1 MMNTGD
7 WRLSECLKHSI
18 DECSQ
23 NTISVKV
30 EDLISKVKMETSS
43 QAPVDSSVSTLKY
56 SNNRKSLVL

>member
-18 DECSQ
+18 DACSQ

-30 EDLISKVKMETSS
+30 DELISKVKMESS
-43 QAPVDSSVSTLKY
+43 QNPIDSSVSTLK
-56 SNNRKSLVL
+56 NCLHRKSLVL